1 MGKCKCF
8 SNPGFRVGRMYGSG
22 WKAGSPQE
30 VSMKSLVFG
39 GRRVLILDEALLP
52 CLLGFGPGSMVDGT
66 DMTLGA
72 RKAVLFHPHI
82 VGDGPQSDQLKVVLW
97 PIIGVLGVV
106 EWLKENLGVEFRG
119 GRTGR

>member
-1 MGKCKCF
+1 MGKRKCF

-52 CLLGFGPGSMVDGT
+52 CLLGFGPGRMVDGT
-66 DMTLGA
+66 DMTPGA

-82 VGDGPQSDQLKVVLW
+82 VGDGPQNRPFKGSPKSFGQ
-97 PIIGVLGVV
+97 
-106 EWLKENLGVEFRG
+106 
-119 GRTGR
+119 